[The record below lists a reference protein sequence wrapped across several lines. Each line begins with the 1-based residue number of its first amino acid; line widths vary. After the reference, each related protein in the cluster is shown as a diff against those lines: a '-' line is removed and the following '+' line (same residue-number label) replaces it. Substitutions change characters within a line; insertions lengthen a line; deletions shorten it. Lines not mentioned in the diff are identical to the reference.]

1 MLRKE
6 EILMSQYEE
15 FAYIYDELINSDI
28 DYKKWADKILE
39 ICEKLNLER
48 NDYLDLACGTGN
60 MTLELSRYFKNTWAV
75 DLSSQML
82 TKAEEKLRALKIK
95 AKFICQDISK
105 LNLNRKFDL
114 ITCCLDST
122 NYIIEENDLNAYF
135 NSVYNHLK
143 NNGIFIFDINSYYKL
158 INILGNNT
166 FTFDNDNVVYIW
178 DNFTENDIVQMNLIF
193 FIKEDNLYKRFDEE
207 HIEKAYTTN
216 YLDNLLKN
224 IGFKIVE
231 KLNNYENLPIDDE
244 CERIVYVL
252 KKN

>member
-1 MLRKE
+1 VLRKE

-39 ICEKLNLER
+39 VCEKLNLER

-224 IGFKIVE
+224 IGFKIIE